1 MNCEHIQNDILLEQS
16 GELGWLG
23 RRRLTR
29 HLSACAACRAYRAEL
44 AAITRAAAPRADDRA
59 AESTDAII
67 NFARRQ
73 MPSRA
78 VEIRLRP
85 SHESPWVTWRPALAY
100 AGFGIVVA
108 TMFVLIM
115 RPFLQPAEY
124 AAPPAPAPAMTA
136 AAGSEAD
143 WNADELD
150 SRIDELA
157 GLVTVNGDDWN
168 GTAAASDDLDAV
180 ATELL
185 AWEGETI

>member
-1 MNCEHIQNDILLEQS
+1 MNCEHIQHDILLEQS

-23 RRRLTR
+23 RRRLAR
-29 HLSACAACRAYRAEL
+29 HLAACAACRTYRDEL
-44 AAITRAAAPRADDRA
+44 AVLTRAAAPRAGARD
-59 AESTDAII
+59 AESTAAIV

-73 MPSRA
+73 LPSRT
-78 VEIRLRP
+78 VEVRFRP
-85 SHESPWVTWRPALAY
+85 GRESPWVTWRPALAY

-124 AAPPAPAPAMTA
+124 AAPPAPAAATA
-136 AAGSEAD
+136 AAGAEAD
-143 WNADELD
+143 WSADELD
-150 SRIDELA
+150 SRINELA
-157 GLVTVNGDDWN
+157 GLVTLNGDDWN
-168 GTAAASDDLDAV
+168 GSAAVSSDDLDAV